1 MVPSTRRTSSSERRL
16 APRPPRAPSASDK
29 INVAVVGLRGR
40 GNSLLETFA
49 AQKDVVVTHL
59 CDLDPKVL
67 DQRAAA
73 LEKKT
78 GRKPAVTKD
87 YRTCLEDKEL
97 HAIVLGTPD
106 HWHAIPTIHC
116 CQAGKDV
123 YVEKPDGHKVVEAA
137 DGRRAR
143 KHERMVSWEP
153 RPGALFLKDDR
164 SRRRR
169 VGR

>member
-1 MVPSTRRTSSSERRL
+1 WFSSRRSRESTVLFSGAGRMPGGPMVPLTRRTFLLGSAAL
-16 APRPPRAPSASDK
+16 AAAPSLRAAAPSDK
-29 INVAVVGLRGR
+29 IHVAVVGLRGR

-49 AQKDVVVTHL
+49 AQKDVVVSHL

-78 GRKPAVTKD
+78 GVKPQVTKD

-97 HAIVLGTPD
+97 HALVLGTPD
-106 HWHAIPTIHC
+106 HWHAIPTIHA

-123 YVEKPDGHKVVEAA
+123 
-137 DGRRAR
+137 
-143 KHERMVSWEP
+143 
-153 RPGALFLKDDR
+153 
-164 SRRRR
+164 
-169 VGR
+169 